1 MGLLGCCCLKFC
13 GGKKDE
19 DEEDDE
25 EDEDKDEKG
34 GYNPDHSWKSN
45 HRAPASKPGGWMTG
59 LQF

>member
-19 DEEDDE
+19 DEEDE
-25 EDEDKDEKG
+25 EDEDEDEKG
-34 GYNPDHSWKSN
+34 GYDPDHSWKSN